1 MMIKQSFKPYNYT
14 QNQKCEVVF
23 LFVRGVF
30 FVNSS
35 RKKHMFFQTPMVQIG
50 AGQKFH
56 AALVSTGPNIYHD
69 TLTYIRPITTG
80 AVDINLKNRFFF
92 VRVTIANIV
101 PRPRFTICVTFY
113 QYTPI
118 LKFSHILHIFT

>member
-1 MMIKQSFKPYNYT
+1 MY
-14 QNQKCEVVF
+14 
-23 LFVRGVF
+23 
-30 FVNSS
+30 
-35 RKKHMFFQTPMVQIG
+35 FQTPMVQRG

-92 VRVTIANIV
+92 VRVTIYISKT
-101 PRPRFTICVTFY
+101 RSDRGKHFIY
-113 QYTPI
+113 
-118 LKFSHILHIFT
+118 LD